1 MKKLFS
7 IVLVL
12 AMVLACSAAM
22 AEEPI
27 SLVYAE
33 VNPIPATLEE
43 NAEKGSVVSDV
54 AWAFKTKLE
63 ELSGGTIV
71 VDLQGGGAKFQDEKT
86 ALSSIMGGDNTVD
99 IVRISAF
106 ALNQYGAQ
114 KSVFLTLPYVF
125 ESEEH
130 YWNFVKSDLAKEFLA
145 EAKEKGM
152 PWTGLAYGEEGY
164 RHFFANT
171 DIKTIEDLK
180 GLKIRVSDD
189 KIMTGLVA
197 GLGAAFT
204 PVSFGELYSSLQTGV
219 VDCAEQPITN
229 YLSNSFQEVAP
240 YMLRD
245 GHTLGTIELIATDSC
260 FAKLTEEQQAMVQ
273 EAADYAMAECEKSV
287 MSRQEDAYNKLIGMG
302 VTINEVEDKTP
313 WQEATKAVLEEN
325 IAGMEDIYDQIVAL
339 K

>member
-12 AMVLACSAAM
+12 VLALACVSAL

-27 SLVYAE
+27 SLTYAE
-33 VNPIPATLEE
+33 VNPVEGT
-43 NAEKGSVVSDV
+43 VVGDV
-54 AWAFKTKLE
+54 ALAFKDKLE
-63 ELSGGTIV
+63 ELSGGAVV
-71 VDLQGGGAKFQDEKT
+71 VDIQASGVMGDEKT
-86 ALSSIMGGDNTVD
+86 VLANILGGDTSVD

-106 ALNQYGAQ
+106 ALNQYGAK

-125 ESEEH
+125 TSEDH
-130 YWNFVKSDLAKEFLA
+130 YWKFVESDLAKEMLA
-145 EAKEKGM
+145 ESKEVGL
-152 PWTGLAYGEEGY
+152 PFNGLAYGEEGF
-164 RHFFANT
+164 RHFFSKT
-171 DIKTIEDLK
+171 EIKTIEDLK

-189 KIMTGLVA
+189 PIMTGMIA

-260 FAKLTEEQQAMVQ
+260 FAKLTDEQKAWVQ

-287 MSRQEDAYNKLIGMG
+287 IARQEDAYNKLIEMG
-302 VTINEVEDKTP
+302 CTINEVEDKTI
-313 WQEATKAVLEEN
+313 WKEATKDVLNAN
-325 IAGMEDIYDQIVAL
+325 IAGMEDIYEAIVGL
-339 K
+339 D

>member
-7 IVLVL
+7 IALVLVMLLSCASAL
-12 AMVLACSAAM
+12 AEVTLT
-22 AEEPI
+22 
-27 SLVYAE
+27 YAE
-33 VNPIPATLEE
+33 VNPVEGT
-43 NAEKGSVVSDV
+43 VVGDV
-54 AWAFKTKLE
+54 ALAFKSKLE
-63 ELSGGTIV
+63 ELSGGEV
-71 VDLQGGGAKFQDEKT
+71 LVDIQASGVMGDEKT
-86 ALSSIMGGDNTVD
+86 VLANILGGDTSVD

-106 ALNQYGAQ
+106 ALNQYGAK

-125 ESEEH
+125 TSEDH
-130 YWNFVKSDLAKEFLA
+130 YWKFVESDLAKEMLA
-145 EAKEKGM
+145 ESKEVGL
-152 PWTGLAYGEEGY
+152 PFNGLAYGEEGF
-164 RHFFANT
+164 RHFFSKVE
-171 DIKTIEDLK
+171 IHTIDDLK

-189 KIMTGLVA
+189 PIMTGMIA

-204 PVSFGELYSSLQTGV
+204 PVSFGELYSALQTGV

-260 FAKLTEEQQAMVQ
+260 FAKLTDEQKAMVQ

-287 MSRQEDAYNKLIGMG
+287 MARQEDAYNKLIDMG
-302 VTINEVEDKTP
+302 ITINEVEDKTP
-313 WQEATKAVLEEN
+313 WQEATKAVLEAN
-325 IAGMEDIYDQIVAL
+325 IVGMEDIYEAIVAL

>member
-12 AMVLACSAAM
+12 IMALACVSAM

-27 SLVYAE
+27 TLTYAE
-33 VNPIPATLEE
+33 VNPIEGTIV
-43 NAEKGSVVSDV
+43 GDV
-54 AWAFKTKLE
+54 ALAFKAKLE

-71 VDLQGGGAKFQDEKT
+71 VDIQASGVMGDEKT
-86 ALSSIMGGDNTVD
+86 VLSNIFAGDTSVD

-106 ALNQYGAQ
+106 ALNQYGAE

-125 ESEEH
+125 TSEEH
-130 YWNFVKSDLAKEFLA
+130 YWNFVESDLAKEFLA

-152 PWTGLAYGEEGY
+152 PVTGLAYGEEGF
-164 RHFFANT
+164 RHFFFKNEVAGI
-171 DIKTIEDLK
+171 DDLK

-189 KIMTGLVA
+189 PIMTGMVS
-197 GLGAAFT
+197 GLGAAAT
-204 PVSFGELYSSLQTGV
+204 TVSFGELYTSLQSGV
-219 VDCAEQPITN
+219 VDAAEQPITN

-240 YMLRD
+240 YLLKD

-260 FAKLTEEQQAMVQ
+260 FAKLSEEQQGWVQ
-273 EAADYAMAECEKSV
+273 EAADYAMQVCKESV
-287 MSRQEDAYNKLIGMG
+287 AVKQDEAQQALIDQGCT
-302 VTINEVEDKTP
+302 VIEVEDKTP

-325 IAGMEDIYDQIVAL
+325 IAGMEDIYEQILAL
-339 K
+339 Q